1 MHEPS
6 PLDALAML
14 AALDD
19 PVRRILYRFARQQ
32 GRPVTREEAAAEAG
46 ISRKLAAFHLDKLV
60 DVGLLDARYEAPPDR
75 RPRVGRA
82 PKVYQPSAVE
92 VRVSIPERRYDLLA
106 EVLVDA
112 LGRADQ
118 EGAAER
124 AARDLA
130 GARGRDLGGRI
141 RQERR
146 LGRPGSERTMR
157 AAGEAL
163 DQLGFETAVGVQGT
177 MTLRNCPF
185 QAAARRAPEMVCG
198 INHAFIDGLV
208 RGLGNQTVQV
218 LLVPRPDGCCV
229 ELHPAAADA

>member
-19 PVRRILYRFARQQ
+19 PVRRRLYRYVRHRGQ
-32 GRPVTREEAAAEAG
+32 PVTRVQAAADAG

-60 DVGLLDARYEAPPDR
+60 DVGLLEARYEAPPAR

-82 PKVYQPSAVE
+82 PKVYQPSATE

-112 LGRADQ
+112 LGRAGQ
-118 EGAAER
+118 EAEHAAME
-124 AARDLA
+124 AA
-130 GARGRDLGGRI
+130 GARGRGLGDRI

-146 LGRPGSERTMR
+146 LGRPGAERTMR

-163 DQLGFETAVGVQGT
+163 DQLGFETVPGDQGSL
-177 MTLRNCPF
+177 TLRNCPF
-185 QAAARRAPEMVCG
+185 QALARRAPELVCG

-218 LLVPRPDGCCV
+218 LLAPRPDGCCV
-229 ELHPAAADA
+229 ELHPARSDA

>member
-19 PVRRILYRFARQQ
+19 PVRRRLYRYVRHRGQ
-32 GRPVTREEAAAEAG
+32 PVTRVQAAAEAG

-60 DVGLLDARYEAPPDR
+60 DVGLLEARYEAPPDR

-82 PKVYQPSAVE
+82 PKVYQPSATE

-112 LGRADQ
+112 LGRADR
-118 EGAAER
+118 EGTTER
-124 AARDLA
+124 AAREVA
-130 GARGRDLGGRI
+130 GARGRDLGGRV

-146 LGRPGSERTMR
+146 LGRPGPERTMR

-163 DQLGFETAVGVQGT
+163 DQLGFETVPGDRGVLL
-177 MTLRNCPF
+177 LRNCPF
-185 QAAARRAPEMVCG
+185 QALARRSPELVCG
-198 INHAFIDGLV
+198 INHAFVDGLV

-218 LLVPRPDGCCV
+218 VLAPRPDGCCV
-229 ELHPAAADA
+229 ELQPGRSDA

>member
-19 PVRRILYRFARQQ
+19 PVRRRLYRYVRHRGQ
-32 GRPVTREEAAAEAG
+32 PVTREEAAADAG
-46 ISRKLAAFHLDKLV
+46 VSRKLAAFHLDKLV
-60 DVGLLDARYEAPPDR
+60 DVGLLQARYEAPPDR

-82 PKVYQPSAVE
+82 PKVYQPSAAE

-112 LGRADQ
+112 LGRPDQ
-118 EGAAER
+118 EGMAER
-124 AARDLA
+124 AAREVA
-130 GARGRDLGGRI
+130 GARGRDLGDRI

-146 LGRPGSERTMR
+146 LGRPGAERTMR

-163 DQLGFETAVGVQGT
+163 DQLGFETVPGDQGSL
-177 MTLRNCPF
+177 MLRNCPF
-185 QAAARRAPEMVCG
+185 QAVARRAPELVCG

-229 ELHPAAADA
+229 ELHPARPDA

>member
-19 PVRRILYRFARQQ
+19 PVRRRLYRYARGR
-32 GRPVTREEAAAEAG
+32 GRPVTREEAAVHAG

-60 DVGLLDARYEAPPDR
+60 DVGLLEARYEAPPDR

-82 PKVYQPSAVE
+82 PKVYQPSAAE

-112 LGRADQ
+112 LDRADQ
-118 EGAAER
+118 EGTAER
-124 AARDLA
+124 AAKEVA

-146 LGRPGSERTMR
+146 LGRPGPERTMR

-163 DQLGFETAVGVQGT
+163 DQLGFETVPGDRGALL
-177 MTLRNCPF
+177 LRNCPF
-185 QAAARRAPEMVCG
+185 QALARRSPELVCG
-198 INHAFIDGLV
+198 INHAFVDGLV
-208 RGLGNQTVQV
+208 RGLGNQTVKVV
-218 LLVPRPDGCCV
+218 LAPRPDGCCV
-229 ELHPAAADA
+229 ELQPGRSDA

>member
-19 PVRRILYRFARQQ
+19 PVRRRLYRYVRGR
-32 GRPVTREEAAAEAG
+32 GRPVTREEAAADAG

-60 DVGLLDARYEAPPDR
+60 DVGLLRARYEAPPDR
-75 RPRVGRA
+75 RSRVGRA
-82 PKVYQPSAVE
+82 PKVYQPSAAE

-112 LGRADQ
+112 LGRADPH
-118 EGAAER
+118 GAAER
-124 AARDLA
+124 AARQAA

-146 LGRPGSERTMR
+146 LGRPGAERTMR

-163 DQLGFETAVGVQGT
+163 DQLGFETAPGGQGSLL
-177 MTLRNCPF
+177 LRNCPF
-185 QAAARRAPEMVCG
+185 QALAQQAPELVCG
-198 INHAFIDGLV
+198 INHAFVDGLV

-218 LLVPRPDGCCV
+218 LLAPRPDGCCV
-229 ELHPAAADA
+229 ELRSARPDA

>member
-1 MHEPS
+1 
-6 PLDALAML
+6 ML

-19 PVRRILYRFARQQ
+19 PVRRTLYRFARQQ
-32 GRPVTREEAAAEAG
+32 GRPVTREETAAEAG

-60 DVGLLDARYEAPPDR
+60 DVGLLEARYEAPPDR

-124 AARDLA
+124 AARELA

-163 DQLGFETAVGVQGT
+163 DQLGFETAVGYQGT

-185 QAAARRAPEMVCG
+185 RALARRAPEMVCG

-218 LLVPRPDGCCV
+218 LLAPRPDGCCV